1 MPKEGV
7 ADFVAELR
15 QIAKHC
21 DYQDKLDEM
30 LRDRLVSGLRNERI
44 QRRLL
49 AEPDLTF
56 KKAKDIAVGMKTAE
70 KNPHLLA
77 DCTASLAG

>member
-15 QIAKHC
+15 QIAKHY

-30 LRDRLVSGLRNERI
+30 L
-44 QRRLL
+44 
-49 AEPDLTF
+49 
-56 KKAKDIAVGMKTAE
+56 
-70 KNPHLLA
+70 
-77 DCTASLAG
+77 